1 MGGLSGQMPLTVLE
15 KASEERSVSLHLPE
29 LASTIQTSC
38 PTTPITS
45 STGHRLPGQIGQLPF
60 TITSNHLPLTTS
72 LLALSS
78 SSSIVSSQ
86 SSSNL
91 LPATLVNNSMDERD
105 DDHISDESSNPEVNK
120 NVLRC
125 RNYRDRKKN
134 LLQEQEEEVQVLE
147 TFNHTLRS
155 KHDYLDSSI
164 KKLQTY
170 YLDMIRQNKYKCCGQ
185 NEKKSPSDE

>member
-1 MGGLSGQMPLTVLE
+1 MQ
-15 KASEERSVSLHLPE
+15 
-29 LASTIQTSC
+29 
-38 PTTPITS
+38 
-45 STGHRLPGQIGQLPF
+45 
-60 TITSNHLPLTTS
+60 
-72 LLALSS
+72 
-78 SSSIVSSQ
+78 
-86 SSSNL
+86 
-91 LPATLVNNSMDERD
+91 
-105 DDHISDESSNPEVNK
+105 DESSNPEVNK

-170 YLDMIRQNKYKCCGQ
+170 YLDMIR
-185 NEKKSPSDE
+185 